1 MRSTLRNAVVLIA
14 VLACGCKDEDD
25 DDTMEVFDAGVLPSF
40 DAGADASR
48 ADSGGGTGSGT
59 LDSSVM
65 FDAGTAPT
73 DTGTPPAQQDA
84 TVTVDAAMT
93 DAGSMD
99 AGGSDASE
107 GGTSDAGG
115 DAGDAGADARV
126 GDAGGDAR
134 VDGGRDGG
142 PRDGGRDGS
151 ADASGDARVDAGPPA
166 TFTRVLEILRS
177 NCASC
182 HTTRS
187 EGQLNVSASAAT
199 VYRDLVGVKGSEQG
213 ECGGD
218 APEHIRVIPDEPE
231 DSLLIQKLVD
241 PPCGDRMPR
250 LRDPLAPALINEIR
264 SWIAAGAPEN

>member
-14 VLACGCKDEDD
+14 VIACGCKDEDD
-25 DDTMEVFDAGVLPSF
+25 DDTMEAFDSSVLPSF
-40 DAGADASR
+40 DAGADAGR
-48 ADSGGGTGSGT
+48 ADSGGGGGTGTGT
-59 LDSSVM
+59 LDASVM
-65 FDAGTAPT
+65 FDAGTSPV

-84 TVTVDAAMT
+84 TVPADAGMT

-99 AGGSDASE
+99 AGGSDAGE
-107 GGTSDAGG
+107 GGTGDAG
-115 DAGDAGADARV
+115 GDAGADARV

-187 EGQLNVSASAAT
+187 EAQLNFSASAAT
-199 VYRDLVGVKGSEQG
+199 VYRDLVGVRASSQG

-218 APEHIRVIPDEPE
+218 PEHIRVIPDEPE

-241 PPCGDRMPR
+241 PECGDRMPR
-250 LRDPLAPALINEIR
+250 FRDPLAPALINEIR
-264 SWIAAGAPEN
+264 SWIEAGAPEN